1 MSSFSLW
8 SVISSCFEDGGGR
21 FPFGHIRGKNLAEQ
35 QEPERGIF
43 FIIILYG
50 PEPVSE
56 TWDNL
61 GFTPKFLDTNRP
73 KREQKVAAKHIL
85 QSITQPLKWSFWL
98 SLNIP

>member
-21 FPFGHIRGKNLAEQ
+21 FPFGHIRGKNLGRNQ
-35 QEPERGIF
+35 SGIF

>member
-21 FPFGHIRGKNLAEQ
+21 FPFGHIRGKNLVQ
-35 QEPERGIF
+35 RRRHF

-50 PEPVSE
+50 PAESLSLPAARR
-56 TWDNL
+56 DNL
-61 GFTPKFLDTNRP
+61 TFTPKFLDTNRP

-85 QSITQPLKWSFWL
+85 QSITQPLKPPFGFH
-98 SLNIP
+98 